1 MSSSVAI
8 QHNLAAEAQK
18 LVRQRN
24 LWTDA
29 LYRFLRNKAAVIS
42 FLFILFI
49 ILASI
54 FGPMLSPYNY
64 AKQDLFNVSQP
75 PSWDHWFGTDAL
87 GRDYLTRIMM
97 GGRTAFLVAT
107 MVTGI
112 AATLGV
118 IVGSISAY
126 KGGLTDS
133 VLMRC
138 TEVIMSFPG
147 VLLAMF
153 IAGTVRPQ
161 IKRLTAGS
169 DWLSR
174 SAMVDYI
181 TVFGALAIVSWP
193 LYARLIRGQVLTL
206 RETDFIEAERMMGAS
221 TWRIIKSHLLP
232 NAIGP
237 VIVAVSMAF
246 GSAMLL
252 ESSLSFLGIGIRP
265 PGASWGNMI
274 SESLV
279 TWRKEPFLLM
289 MPGIVLSIVVLAF
302 SFLGDGL
309 NDALNPRGRK

>member
-1 MSSSVAI
+1 LTI
-8 QHNLAAEAQK
+8 ERDLASEAQRSIK
-18 LVRQRN
+18 QRS
-24 LWTDA
+24 LWSDA
-29 LYRFLRNKAAVIS
+29 LHRFMRNKAAVIS
-42 FLFILFI
+42 AGTILFV

-54 FGPMLSPYNY
+54 FGPMISPYHY
-64 AKQDLFNVSQP
+64 AKQDLFNVYQP

-87 GRDYLTRIMM
+87 GRDYLTRILM
-97 GGRTAFLVAT
+97 GGRTAFLVAI

-112 AATLGV
+112 SATIGV
-118 IVGSISAY
+118 IIGSISAY

-133 VLMRC
+133 FLMRC
-138 TEVIMSFPG
+138 TEVVIAFPS

-161 IKRLTAGS
+161 IARLTADS
-169 DWLSR
+169 EWLSQ
-174 SAMVDYI
+174 SSTIDYI
-181 TVFGALAIVSWP
+181 TVFGALAMVSWP
-193 LYARLIRGQVLTL
+193 FYARMIRGQILSL

-237 VIVAVSMAF
+237 VIVAVSASL
-246 GSAMLL
+246 GAAMLL

-274 SESLV
+274 NENLV
-279 TWRKEPFLLM
+279 SWRQYPFMLA
-289 MPGIVLSIVVLAF
+289 MPGIVLSVVVLAF